1 MAFSGEKYLKLW
13 MDEAEALDK
22 ERLEAAKSPVKYP
35 APQKQKNSLFQP
47 GAFHDGY
54 QFGDVTKT
62 LLGTGA
68 DVVEDLQN
76 GVIGIGEG
84 VVDTGAYLA
93 GSVGG
98 LFGADDFKDDM
109 RDFVAKDLWDEEKI
123 VKSGNL
129 TEAFF
134 GPGTTEENSLLGQKG
149 DNIVASGGQLLGTA
163 ALQSVGVPWFVTS
176 GLTSF
181 GSSADSAF
189 DPGATYGEAGASS
202 LISAGAEIL
211 TEKLFGGS
219 GLGEKGLIKLDKLTN
234 GISNKLVKALADYGL
249 DMASEGAEEVASQ
262 LASNLGSKL
271 YREENLKEILFSE
284 EAIDSYIDSF
294 VAGSIMGGF
303 SNASK
308 FVNSAK
314 SAVSD
319 LRAPNKGNAIPAPT
333 TAENSPSG
341 DSTPAQTPLNVDD
354 LLDEAIARALN
365 APSDPIGAAVEGFK
379 ATGTITNNQARDIL
393 NSVRAVSRLIEQTGI
408 KLPDTAAGRRAAVK
422 EAVAQLAQ
430 RTQTGSQSDIQAST
444 KTDAVA
450 QNTPATAAPKPQGQA
465 YVDALLD
472 EIIPIKSVQPAVE
485 TNMGSAMPHASGGSK
500 VSRLYSNTYAN
511 AAGEAVRDIGQ
522 RVQELDA
529 NIARYDPVT
538 EEESFS
544 EAVGRTNSP
553 EARASEIEKLLNK
566 DGWAGSD
573 NDTAYLILDKLRQEG
588 DTVNFAALAAKQRS
602 QNTTAG
608 QLIQSN
614 VKYSRENLTK
624 RTVDAFNTLA
634 DMTEKD
640 VSRKYW
646 KEQGFEAW
654 KQEMGET
661 ILDISNQ
668 LEQVAESGSVEDVR
682 RVIRSLARFRRTTAW
697 FGLSDNLAKV
707 AEKALNNIDADTAKA
722 MAMAQLSQIP
732 KDFRKRPVGQ
742 VVETIRVHNM
752 LAALTT
758 VGRNLVG
765 NATCGLTD
773 ALSDS
778 TVARGLDIL
787 ASKITGKRTVGND
800 LVQGKAYLEAGCKAA
815 EIAALCVELD
825 IPMDTESRFT
835 EGFTRTFSPQGGPVT
850 RLLGAYEKVM
860 RYNLEVTD
868 QFFSGA
874 TAGAVDQSLQSLS
887 DKAGLS
893 DEERA
898 DLARQAGLRRTF
910 KEDRMLSR
918 ATTGVKKG
926 LNQIGKGHLGLGNA
940 AMTFA
945 RTGSNVAQTGADYTG
960 AGIVIGLKELIQL
973 RHDVKTGLYGKDGV
987 KTDSKTGKKTTLAM
1001 AQRRAVSNM
1010 GRGLTGIGLTTLFTA
1025 AAIFGVLKV
1034 HDDEDRDAKALDQSG
1049 NLSGAQLNLSA
1060 LLRSLTGESTD
1071 WQPDDWVISM
1081 DFLEP
1086 FNSQMY
1092 LGYALSQEESFGD
1105 ALKAYPESTV
1115 KSLWQSMLDMPLMQ
1129 GLSDVVNIAKSEDP
1143 ADAAGQLIGNQATSF
1158 IPSWVRQTAQW
1169 IDPYYRDTSGDNV
1182 WEKAGNQFL
1191 SRIPFASQ
1199 TLPEKLDG
1207 LGREQLRHEGDFMGF
1222 MNTFINPGQVEQIRI
1237 GELESFIDRIAQS
1250 SGDSKVY
1257 PRSTLPAQL
1266 TYTDKDGK
1274 KHVYPLHGHDRE
1286 TYQRAYGERVTE
1298 VYTDLMDMEYFA
1310 TLSPDKQADVMK
1322 TALRYA
1328 AEVSESSV
1336 TDWHEEPEYITN
1348 KPVSMSEAEAILRY
1362 TLIGSSTAY
1371 ADLPISAA
1379 VYVDGIVDAI
1389 TPENKADGT
1398 TYANVRPIQKAE
1410 AVVSDD
1416 KLSAYVD
1423 DILSDIFSDSTMK
1436 KYDKALD
1443 KGFTSEQF
1451 VGGYRQYLDIEGK
1464 NKKQSI
1470 IRYCQQEMGMSY
1482 AAAKKLC
1489 DIYYSKATE
1498 E

>member
-13 MDEAEALDK
+13 LDEAKALDE
-22 ERLEAAKSPVKYP
+22 ERQEAASSPVKYP
-35 APQKQKNSLFQP
+35 APQKEKNGWFQS
-47 GAFHDGY
+47 GEFRDGY
-54 QFGDVTKT
+54 QFGDVAKT
-62 LLGTGA
+62 LLGTSA
-68 DVVEDLQN
+68 DIVEDLQK
-76 GVIGIGEG
+76 GVIGIGER

-98 LFGADDFKDDM
+98 LFGADDFKKDM
-109 RDFVAKDLWDEEKI
+109 KDFIAKDLWDEEKI
-123 VKSGNL
+123 VKSGNVMDPL
-129 TEAFF
+129 LQMV
-134 GPGTTEENSLLGQKG
+134 GSSVEESSLLGKKS
-149 DNIVASGGQLLGTA
+149 DALVASGGQLLGTA
-163 ALQSVGVPWFVTS
+163 ALQRIGVPWYITT
-176 GLTSF
+176 GITSF
-181 GSSADSAF
+181 GGEVDNALGQGANFTQAGGSAAIT
-189 DPGATYGEAGASS
+189 AA
-202 LISAGAEIL
+202 AEML
-211 TEKLFGGS
+211 SEKLFGGS

-234 GISNKLVKALADYGL
+234 GISNKLVKALVDYGL
-249 DMASEGAEEVASQ
+249 DMASEGSEEVVSQ

-319 LRAPNKGNAIPAPT
+319 LRAPNKGNATPAPT

-341 DSTPAQTPLNVDD
+341 DSTPAQTPLDVDD
-354 LLDEAIARALN
+354 LIDEAIARALN
-365 APSDPIGAAVEGFK
+365 APSDPVGAAVEGFK

-393 NSVRAVSRLIEQTGI
+393 NSVRAVSQLIEQTGI
-408 KLPDTAAGRRAAVK
+408 KLPDTAAGRRTAVK

-430 RTQTGSQSDIQAST
+430 RTQTGSQP
-444 KTDAVA
+444 DAEA
-450 QNTPATAAPKPQGQA
+450 QNTPDAEAPESQVQA

-472 EIIPIKSVQPAVE
+472 EIMPIKSAQQPVE
-485 TNMGSAMPHASGGSK
+485 TNMGPATPHASGGSK

-511 AAGEAVRDIGQ
+511 ATGEAVRDIGQ

-566 DGWAGSD
+566 DGWDGSD

-668 LEQVAESGSVEDVR
+668 LEQAAESGSVEDVR

-732 KDFRKRPVGQ
+732 EDFRKRPVGQ

-765 NATCGLTD
+765 NATCGLMD

-868 QFFSGA
+868 QFFSGG
-874 TAGAVDQSLQSLS
+874 TAGAVEQSLLKLGKQSNLS
-887 DKAGLS
+887 
-893 DEERA
+893 EEEIA
-898 DLARQAGLRRTF
+898 DLSRQIGLRRTF
-910 KEDRMLSR
+910 KEDRML
-918 ATTGVKKG
+918 ANAATGVKKG

-1034 HDDEDRDAKALDQSG
+1034 HDDEDRDAKALDQSD

-1092 LGYALSQEESFGD
+1092 LGYALSKEDGIGD
-1105 ALKAYPESTV
+1105 ALKAYPGLTV

-1129 GLSDVVNIAKSEDP
+1129 GLSDVVNIAKSKDP
-1143 ADAAGQLIGNQATSF
+1143 TDAAGQLIGNQATSF
-1158 IPSWVRQTAQW
+1158 IPSWVRQTAYMT
-1169 IDPYYRDTSGDNV
+1169 DPYYRDTTGDSAM
-1182 WEKAGNQFL
+1182 EKAVNQL
-1191 SRIPFASQ
+1191 KSNIPGLSQ
-1199 TLPEKLDG
+1199 TLPKKYSGFGE
-1207 LGREQLRHEGDFMGF
+1207 EQLRHEGGVSGF
-1222 MNTFINPGQVEQIRI
+1222 FNTYINPGKIGRI
-1237 GELESFIDRIAQS
+1237 STNDIVDSLDRISEASGKKAIYPDYIAPS
-1250 SGDSKVY
+1250 SF
-1257 PRSTLPAQL
+1257 
-1266 TYTDKDGK
+1266 TYTDEDGAKQTVTISGK
-1274 KHVYPLHGHDRE
+1274 KMTE
-1286 TYQRAYGERVTE
+1286 TYQKTYGENVAGL
-1298 VYTDLMDMEYFA
+1298 YSDLLSMDYFNSLDAQTQASIMESAKSYA
-1310 TLSPDKQADVMK
+1310 TKLARAS
-1322 TALRYA
+1322 
-1328 AEVSESSV
+1328 VSDYSEI
-1336 TDWHEEPEYITN
+1336 PEYIKK
-1348 KPVSMSEAEAILRY
+1348 KPADMSEAEAIVRQNLVGTTTMY
-1362 TLIGSSTAY
+1362 TDISISS
-1371 ADLPISAA
+1371 A
-1379 VYVDGIVDAI
+1379 VYVHDLLDSLKDLPRE
-1389 TPENKADGT
+1389 TKADGT
-1398 TYANVRPIQKAE
+1398 PYANVREIQKLE

-1416 KLSAYVD
+1416 SLSKYVD
-1423 DILSDIFSDSTMK
+1423 DLLRDILQAGPEA

-1443 KGFTSEQF
+1443 AGYTPAQF
-1451 VGGYRQYLDIEGK
+1451 VEGYRQYLDIEGK

-1489 DIYYSKATE
+1489 DIYYSKTTE